1 MILGGRTLAAGRHR
15 GLDIAALLIGRLASE
30 YPRSVHT
37 RQLLAKQPWS
47 SDTMGG
53 SVSGGDISDPTG
65 EAASQ
70 KALEDLDEMHALAQ
84 MIVVC
89 TNKLDE
95 YVRRTPTLTG
105 PDDSLRC
112 NCANMKGSA
121 DWGRPEC
128 DANADTRSGLC
139 RPCYKRQWQWHV
151 DHGLPSPAAGI
162 GGHDDVRGAA

>member
-1 MILGGRTLAAGRHR
+1 
-15 GLDIAALLIGRLASE
+15 
-30 YPRSVHT
+30 
-37 RQLLAKQPWS
+37 
-47 SDTMGG
+47 MGG

-70 KALEDLDEMHALAQ
+70 SALEELDQMDALVK

-95 YVRRTPTLTG
+95 YARRTPQLQG
-105 PDDSLRC
+105 PDESGRC

-128 DANADTRSGLC
+128 DANAVTRDGLC
-139 RPCYKRQWQWHV
+139 DACRQRRGYWQARQ
-151 DHGLPSPAAGI
+151 AA
-162 GGHDDVRGAA
+162 